1 MDPALSLHTTVVS
14 MNLLVTSCSKAC
26 HGPALSLHTTV
37 VSMSLLV
44 TSCSKAC
51 HGPSPVSAYDSSLN
65 EPVGDWL

>member
-1 MDPALSLHTTVVS
+1 MD
-14 MNLLVTSCSKAC
+14 
-26 HGPALSLHTTV
+26 PALSLHTTV

-51 HGPSPVSAYDSSLN
+51 HGPSPVSAYDSYMSLLVTGCSKACHGPSPVSAYDSSLN

>member
-1 MDPALSLHTTVVS
+1 MD
-14 MNLLVTSCSKAC
+14 
-26 HGPALSLHTTV
+26 PALSLHTTV